1 MTAAQM
7 EFLGLKEFEFDEKKQ
22 EVRMLLHVGNVGDI
36 PMQIQLKNHKFDSA
50 KVVLSESFTD
60 VGCIQRTITN

>member
-22 EVRMLLHVGNVGDI
+22 EVRMLLYVDNVGDI
-36 PMQIQLKNHKFDSA
+36 PMQIQLKNRKLDSV
-50 KVVLSESFTD
+50 KVVLPKSFTD
-60 VGCIQRTITN
+60 VDCIQRTITN